1 MRAVDNQREMR
12 RIVGE
17 PLPNATTRAALF
29 GVDKFDASFRR
40 DVHTKRSCA
49 ERQAGDGNDVTG
61 QLTIWGGT
69 LRSANVSMAAVASR
83 LNDGVRDLSSAT
95 MHNRVII
102 PETSSNVVLLRGKGQ
117 PKLGI
122 NIKGRCVLRQ
132 PLYEVQPLSQ
142 QRLRFSPRAV
152 GVGGLDVETSGR

>member
-49 ERQAGDGNDVTG
+49 ARQAGDGNDVMSR
-61 QLTIWGGT
+61 LTIWGGT
-69 LRSANVSMAAVASR
+69 LRSASVSMEAVVNR

-102 PETSSNVVLLRGKGQ
+102 PETSSNAMLLRGKAQ
-117 PKLGI
+117 S
-122 NIKGRCVLRQ
+122 N
-132 PLYEVQPLSQ
+132 
-142 QRLRFSPRAV
+142 
-152 GVGGLDVETSGR
+152 

>member
-12 RIVGE
+12 RIVGD

-29 GVDKFDASFRR
+29 GVDKFGASFRR
-40 DVHTKRSCA
+40 DMHTKRSCA

-61 QLTIWGGT
+61 RLTIWGGT

-102 PETSSNVVLLRGKGQ
+102 PETSSNAILLRGKAQ
-117 PKLGI
+117 LKLRMNSEGHY
-122 NIKGRCVLRQ
+122 VLRQ
-132 PLYEVQPLSQ
+132 PLYEVQPPSQ
-142 QRLRFSPRAV
+142 
-152 GVGGLDVETSGR
+152 